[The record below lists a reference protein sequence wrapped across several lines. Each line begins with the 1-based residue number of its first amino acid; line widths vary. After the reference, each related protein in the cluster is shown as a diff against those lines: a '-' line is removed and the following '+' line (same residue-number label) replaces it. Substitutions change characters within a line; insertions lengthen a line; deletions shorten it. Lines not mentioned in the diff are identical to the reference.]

1 MIGLHERGTKAM
13 NSVALHPPL
22 EGDSPLQQTPGESSR
37 LDRFIVTTTIAGR
50 PIANIPPA
58 NDMHP
63 IAIAMPLIAPAALI
77 AAIWL
82 TVAGSELFLISAVA
96 ALTVAMLLGLTMA
109 CGAFAHKGEPNGTR
123 TRTFGE
129 FLNGEVDVETGRI
142 SGRVAFRQIATIPVV
157 VAVGSTLM
165 LACAASTHG

>member
-1 MIGLHERGTKAM
+1 MQPT
-13 NSVALHPPL
+13 
-22 EGDSPLQQTPGESSR
+22 
-37 LDRFIVTTTIAGR
+37 
-50 PIANIPPA
+50 

-82 TVAGSELFLISAVA
+82 TLAGSEPFLLPAVTT
-96 ALTVAMLLGLTMA
+96 LTVVMLLGLTTA

-123 TRTFGE
+123 TRTFRE

-142 SGRVAFRQIATIPVV
+142 SGRVAFRQVATIPVV
-157 VAVGSTLM
+157 VAIGSTLI
-165 LACAASTHG
+165 LACAVSTHG

>member
-1 MIGLHERGTKAM
+1 M
-13 NSVALHPPL
+13 NSVVLHPPL
-22 EGDSPLQQTPGESSR
+22 EGESLLQRTPSESSR
-37 LDRFIVTTTIAGR
+37 LDCFIVTTTVAGG
-50 PIANIPPA
+50 PIANMQPT

-82 TVAGSELFLISAVA
+82 TLAGSEPFLLPAVTT
-96 ALTVAMLLGLTMA
+96 LTVVMLLGLTTA

-123 TRTFGE
+123 TRTFRE

-142 SGRVAFRQIATIPVV
+142 SGRVAFRQVATIPVV
-157 VAVGSTLM
+157 VAIGSTLI
-165 LACAASTHG
+165 LACAVSTHG